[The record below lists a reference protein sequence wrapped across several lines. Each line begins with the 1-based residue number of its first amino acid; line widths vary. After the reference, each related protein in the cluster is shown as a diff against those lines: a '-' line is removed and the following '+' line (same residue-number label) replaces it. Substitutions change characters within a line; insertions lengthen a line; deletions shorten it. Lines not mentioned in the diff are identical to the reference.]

1 MDQKDYEDRMD
12 RYAQK
17 LTDAVSDGVKR
28 VEEAFEKGKE
38 NLREDIKSA
47 QGVEGIKGSPR
58 MGLALVGVGVV
69 WLLLSLGILQHPIF
83 PIIVIAVGLYY
94 IVRSR
99 RSAGAPAR
107 PSATSETDPTT
118 SGTTAGRSTRST
130 KSRTTPPP
138 AGE

>member
-1 MDQKDYEDRMD
+1 MEQKDYEARMD
-12 RYAQK
+12 RYAQRF
-17 LTDAVSDGVKR
+17 TDAVSDGVKR
-28 VEEAFEKGKE
+28 VEEAFDKGKE

-69 WLLLSLGILQHPIF
+69 WLLLSLGILQHTIV

-99 RSAGAPAR
+99 RSAGP
-107 PSATSETDPTT
+107 PSSSTT
-118 SGTTAGRSTRST
+118 SASTTSRSTRST
-130 KSRTTPPP
+130 KSRTSPPP
-138 AGE
+138 DSE